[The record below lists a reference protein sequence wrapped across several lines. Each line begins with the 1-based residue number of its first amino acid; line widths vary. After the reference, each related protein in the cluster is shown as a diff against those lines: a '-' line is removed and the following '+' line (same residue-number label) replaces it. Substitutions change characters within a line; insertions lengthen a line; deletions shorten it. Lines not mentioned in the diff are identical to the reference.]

1 MIKDKKKKT
10 YSFFFGFNQGRNKPT
25 LAGGQKK
32 FSKKLN
38 KFFNVIK
45 QLLIKYKIL
54 SNNYFFFYKAMVHAC
69 PLIHP
74 SLNLTM
80 CSSNTKQNRM

>member
-54 SNNYFFFYKAMVHAC
+54 SNNYFFFLQGHGSC
-69 PLIHP
+69 L
-74 SLNLTM
+74 SF
-80 CSSNTKQNRM
+80 NRSVPEFNYV